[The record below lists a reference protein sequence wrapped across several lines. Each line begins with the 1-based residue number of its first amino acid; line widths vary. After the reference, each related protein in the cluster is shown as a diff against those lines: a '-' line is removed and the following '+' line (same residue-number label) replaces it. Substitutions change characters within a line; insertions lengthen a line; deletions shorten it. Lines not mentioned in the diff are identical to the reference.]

1 MRCLAAIG
9 SLMLAAVL
17 VVMPARA
24 LPQAKPSPRS
34 GMAGSQ
40 TYKLYC
46 AVCHGKKGKGDGPL
60 AAGLRSKPPDLTL
73 MARDNGGEYPA
84 EEIAR
89 TVDGRK
95 PLEGHGG
102 PDMPVWGDVF
112 KKSGSGSD
120 DEEVKR
126 KIQSVVAFL
135 ERLQAK

>member
-24 LPQAKPSPRS
+24 LPQAKPSRSS

-40 TYKLYC
+40 IYKSYC
-46 AVCHGKKGKGDGPL
+46 AVCHGQKGKGDGPL
-60 AAGLRSKPPDLTL
+60 AADLRSKPPDLTL
-73 MARDNGGEYPA
+73 LAKGNGGEFPA
-84 EEIAR
+84 EQIAR
-89 TVDGRK
+89 IVDGRK

-112 KKSGSGSD
+112 KNSDAGSD
-120 DEEVKR
+120 DEKI
-126 KIQSVVAFL
+126 KQSIQSVVAFL
-135 ERLQAK
+135 ERLQEK

>member
-1 MRCLAAIG
+1 MRCLAVIG

-17 VVMPARA
+17 VVIPASG
-24 LPQAKPSPRS
+24 LPQAKPSSRS

-46 AVCHGKKGKGDGPL
+46 AVCHGKTGKGDGPL
-60 AAGLRSKPPDLTL
+60 AAGLRSNPPDLTL
-73 MARDNGGEYPA
+73 MARNNGGEYPA

-89 TVDGRK
+89 IVDGRK

-112 KKSGSGSD
+112 KKSDAGSD
-120 DEEVKR
+120 DEKIKQR
-126 KIQSVVAFL
+126 IQSVVAFL
-135 ERLQAK
+135 ERLQEK